1 MYDIKYGERDNYVI
15 LKLLGWH
22 LNQQSLLKMKLFLFI
37 FMRWLQ
43 ITWNEVEKCECL
55 YSLYWRQ
62 VLPLQVLWLFLNVSL
77 TDSWWKNVCS
87 YKHLFLQIMA
97 KIFFRRWH
105 LLSPKPYWYHIEFAC
120 IWCSHN
126 FTHPGQY
133 LSLFQQCLFWGQLMF
148 LFACLISFNPL
159 ILSVVLSSWCSW
171 ASSLNAEYAEEFYT
185 GKLT

>member
-1 MYDIKYGERDNYVI
+1 MTANNMEWSWK
-15 LKLLGWH
+15 KWM
-22 LNQQSLLKMKLFLFI
+22 SLFAVLETSSSPAGFMAI
-37 FMRWLQ
+37 F
-43 ITWNEVEKCECL
+43 KCVT
-55 YSLYWRQ
+55 Y
-62 VLPLQVLWLFLNVSL
+62 
-77 TDSWWKNVCS
+77 SWWKNVCS

-105 LLSPKPYWYHIEFAC
+105 LLSPKPYWCHIEFAC

-159 ILSVVLSSWCSW
+159 ILSVVPSSWCSW